1 MINPIIPGPLKDKL
15 GTGGFGIVYRDPR
28 NPDRRCVKQ
37 YKNVATGE
45 EAERLMRFAAVD
57 QWARPSD
64 AELMKAAFAWPLEV
78 FGDVGRIQAFTMDT
92 APDDAHFELRMKNG
106 NRSRRLLQL
115 DFLIDASF
123 FNSRAIDSSS
133 AVVFSLQDRIELAIN
148 ICDSIMV
155 LHEYGLV
162 YQDVSSKNIVAR
174 RSEPRTC
181 FILDADS
188 ITTPDGA
195 ISKPIGSPTWEV
207 PTGLDPFGIDRAR
220 LALMVLRLIVQGH
233 SVRPDTGCPELIRRG
248 YAQLSAS
255 LQKTFETGDEDCAK
269 TMVRELRHLRD
280 EQHSNAAFD
289 RALQSRVARRIVK
302 EGLSLR
308 NVNDINLLAAARL
321 HIDREN
327 ALEAADLREQRKM
340 LQSMR
345 NQNAFTIDVLASVG
359 VMPLPKNPSELHEL
373 AFNSYFADIAQHL
386 VRTGLPSL
394 MDDPLIEPIADRAIV
409 ESEPGKI
416 SSRVS
421 PGRGTLRIEWPV
433 TDFVTAAE
441 VCLYVGGIQQ
451 SVEIAKR
458 APSDI
463 SIERE
468 IRAQNGGTVTAK
480 VRFGIT
486 TLQGQVLLQR
496 FTSLETDIV
505 ILAVPVP
512 QAKPKSATPVP
523 MIDLVDPIEE
533 ARLAEIARIALRK
546 KKQKRLILAIAALP
560 LLAMSIVMVK
570 RFTSG
575 PEKVISETG
584 YLKNQ
589 IDAAKA
595 AADLRRMTETGYLK
609 NQIDRARAAN
619 QAASTTIPPS
629 QATTTIAIPTTTVT
643 P

>member
-64 AELMKAAFAWPLEV
+64 AELMKVAFAWPLEV
-78 FGDVGRIQAFTMDT
+78 FGEVGRIEAFTMDT
-92 APDDAHFELRMKNG
+92 APDDAHFELRLKNG
-106 NRSRRLLQL
+106 NKSRRLLQL
-115 DFLIDASF
+115 DFLIDSSF
-123 FNSRAIDSSS
+123 FNSKAIDSSS

-174 RSEPRTC
+174 RGEPRSC

-188 ITTPDGA
+188 ITTPEGA

-233 SVRPDTGCPELIRRG
+233 SVRPDTGCPELVRRG
-248 YAQLSAS
+248 YTQLSAS
-255 LQKTFETGDEDCAK
+255 LQQTFETGSESSAIS
-269 TMVRELRHLRD
+269 MVRELRLIRD
-280 EQHSNAAFD
+280 EQRSHASFE
-289 RALQSRVARRIVK
+289 RALRSRVARRIVK
-302 EGLSLR
+302 EGVNLR
-308 NVNDINLLAAARL
+308 SVNDINLLAAARI
-321 HIDREN
+321 HIDRER
-327 ALEAADLREQRKM
+327 ALEVAEIRAQRKL

-345 NQNAFTIDVLASVG
+345 NQSTFTVDVLASVG
-359 VMPLPKNPSELHEL
+359 VMPLPRTPRELHEL
-373 AFNSYFADIAQHL
+373 AFNSYFGDVAQHL
-386 VRTGLPSL
+386 VRNGLSSL
-394 MDDPLIEPIADRAIV
+394 MTDPLMESIVDRAVV
-409 ESEPGKI
+409 EAESGGI

-421 PGRGTLRIEWPV
+421 PGRGILRIAWPT

-441 VCLYVGGIQQ
+441 VTLFVGGVLQ
-451 SVEIAKR
+451 SSEIVKR
-458 APSDI
+458 APSDMA
-463 SIERE
+463 IERE
-468 IRAQNGGTVTAK
+468 IRAQDGGTVTAK

-496 FTSLETDIV
+496 YTSLETDV
-505 ILAVPVP
+505 VVPPIPLPEV
-512 QAKPKSATPVP
+512 KPKSVTSVP

-546 KKQKRLILAIAALP
+546 RKKKRIILTVVALP
-560 LLAMSIVMVK
+560 ILIFSIFLAN
-570 RFTSG
+570 RLTTG
-575 PEKVISETG
+575 PEKIITETGYLKNQIDRAKAEGNLRRGTETG

-595 AADLRRMTETGYLK
+595 ADQSPSTSVIPTE
-609 NQIDRARAAN
+609 
-619 QAASTTIPPS
+619 
-629 QATTTIAIPTTTVT
+629 ATTTIPKPTTTVT